1 MIPWESYAIY
11 LKKKHRIFEGPDKE
25 AYKEYCAT
33 LKKAGIRIQAF
44 EVNQRTLKCTGN
56 CGSCPAMKSAAM
68 RRREEDA
75 ELGYRKLGRG
85 CSDNLLNE
93 PGEERLFT
101 IFVKKSEE
109 KKALDLLGLGAPAAG
124 GIICSIKN
132 EYYA

>member
-1 MIPWESYAIY
+1 MGILRDIFEE
-11 LKKKHRIFEGPDKE
+11 KHRIFEGPDEE

-56 CGSCPAMKSAAM
+56 CGSCPAIKSAAM
-68 RRREEDA
+68 SAEEEDA

-109 KKALDLLGLGAPAAG
+109 KKALDLLGLEPLPQEA
-124 GIICSIKN
+124 
-132 EYYA
+132 

>member
-1 MIPWESYAIY
+1 MCI
-11 LKKKHRIFEGPDKE
+11 RDR
-25 AYKEYCAT
+25 EYCAT

-68 RRREEDA
+68 SAEEEDA

-101 IFVKKSEE
+101 IFVKKMCIRDRMLVGKFYARIKICLHES
-109 KKALDLLGLGAPAAG
+109 ANGARERCNFHFS
-124 GIICSIKN
+124 CS
-132 EYYA
+132 YVDWFA